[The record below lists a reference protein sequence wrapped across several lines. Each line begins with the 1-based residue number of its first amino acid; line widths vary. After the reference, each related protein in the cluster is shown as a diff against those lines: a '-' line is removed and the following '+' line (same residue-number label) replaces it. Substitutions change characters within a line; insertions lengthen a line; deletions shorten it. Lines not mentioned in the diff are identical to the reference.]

1 VRSRPPRISPPKFS
15 IPYIFDDD
23 RLMLLSINTA
33 ITEQLS
39 KAVGNVAD
47 VRDVAATYFGTIHLW
62 FPIMSERWYYER
74 LPNIFEHPRADHS
87 LLSLSMALINSIP
100 AEKDKPD
107 TLSPLYV
114 LVKSSIAIIEA
125 ANINTLEVVQSR
137 LLVSLFEVGHGIPAA
152 FMSLAATA
160 RAAVLIGVNQTI
172 HGSSSPARDEGLRVW
187 WGIVMLDR

>member
-1 VRSRPPRISPPKFS
+1 
-15 IPYIFDDD
+15 
-23 RLMLLSINTA
+23 MLLSINTA

-62 FPIMSERWYYER
+62 FPIMSETWYYER
-74 LPNIFEHPRADHS
+74 LPNIFTHPRADRS
-87 LLSLSMALINSIP
+87 LLSLSMALINTIP
-100 AEKDKPD
+100 AEKDKLD

-114 LVKSSIAIIEA
+114 LLKSSIAIVEA
-125 ANINTLEVVQSR
+125 ANINTLEVVQAR
-137 LLVSLFEVGHGIPAA
+137 LLVSLFEIGHGIPAV

-160 RAAVLIGVNQTI
+160 RAAVLIGINQAV
-172 HGSSSPARDEGLRVW
+172 HDASSPERDENNRVW

>member
-1 VRSRPPRISPPKFS
+1 
-15 IPYIFDDD
+15 
-23 RLMLLSINTA
+23 MLPSINIA

-39 KAVGNVAD
+39 KAVGNVAN

-62 FPIMSERWYYER
+62 FPIMSETWYYER
-74 LPNIFEHPRADHS
+74 LPNIFAHPRADHS
-87 LLSLSMALINSIP
+87 LLSLSMALINIIP
-100 AEKDKPD
+100 AEKDRPE

-114 LVKSSIAIIEA
+114 LLKSSIAIIEA
-125 ANINTLEVVQSR
+125 ANINTLEVVQAR

-160 RAAVLIGVNQTI
+160 RAAVLIGVNQIVNDTL
-172 HGSSSPARDEGLRVW
+172 SSERDEGLRVW

>member
-1 VRSRPPRISPPKFS
+1 
-15 IPYIFDDD
+15 
-23 RLMLLSINTA
+23 MLPSVNIT

-62 FPIMSERWYYER
+62 FPIMSETWYYER
-74 LPNIFEHPRADHS
+74 LPNIFAHPRADHS
-87 LLSLSMALINSIP
+87 LLSLSMALINTIP

-107 TLSPLYV
+107 TLSPLYM
-114 LVKSSIAIIEA
+114 LLKSSIAIIEA
-125 ANINTLEVVQSR
+125 ANINTLEAVQAR

-160 RAAVLIGVNQTI
+160 RAAVLVGVNQMVNDTV
-172 HGSSSPARDEGLRVW
+172 SSERDEGLRVW